1 MNRRAWGWLTLTGIL
16 LAAVFIILLV
26 TGTFENPAATATELR
41 EIDRALAAGISDVV
55 AGEEFDV
62 TPWMELIA
70 EVDSFLDR
78 AGFAKDELRAAV
90 RALCRYAEGRE
101 DRDRELVDWHRR
113 RFQGHLRLLEQGE

>member
-16 LAAVFIILLV
+16 LAATFIILLV
-26 TGTFENPAATATELR
+26 TGTFEDPAATAAELR
-41 EIDRALAAGISDVV
+41 EIDRALAARIDNVV
-55 AGEEFDV
+55 AGAEFDV

-70 EVDSFLDR
+70 EVDSFLNR

-90 RALCRYAEGRE
+90 RALDRYAEGRE

-113 RFQGHLRLLEQGE
+113 RLQGHLRLLEQGG

>member
-26 TGTFENPAATATELR
+26 TGTFEDPTATATELR
-41 EIDRALAAGISDVV
+41 EIDRALAAGIGDVV

-70 EVDSFLDR
+70 EVDSFLNR

-90 RALCRYAEGRE
+90 RALGRYAEGRE

-113 RFQGHLRLLEQGE
+113 RFQGHLRLLEQGG